1 MDFDK
6 EAREICA
13 PLLSPEPHPFQSE
26 WSDIH
31 SMCTCDLLTNIE
43 RALRRA
49 FLAGR
54 ESMRE
59 SASKEVPTNWCHDLL
74 SGPNSSKLPLSQ
86 QGVEKLLLGVKNNI
100 RSLPLL
106 EEPNKE
112 VAG

>member
-13 PLLSPEPHPFQSE
+13 PLLNPEPHPFQSE

-49 FLAGR
+49 FLAGQ

-59 SASKEVPTNWCHDLL
+59 RASAASHTAACGML
-74 SGPNSSKLPLSQ
+74 SDRNFFVIHGPA
-86 QGVEKLLLGVKNNI
+86 GVAQSMVHAINT
-100 RSLPLL
+100 LPLL